1 MVTVVTIILAVGSV
15 SKIPSQSSQPSH
27 TPKRILRPRR
37 SIRRLGPVSLGE
49 NIFQAV
55 DGSGAV
61 REYGNAGVHAAAD
74 DVVHRRQRPR
84 LPQETHPPRRA
95 HDTLQPQDESII
107 VGYYTLKKCRSLRF
121 PNLTAVYQQKGALWQ
136 ETTGLTVP

>member
-1 MVTVVTIILAVGSV
+1 MKPDCCGVTLIL
-15 SKIPSQSSQPSH
+15 PQP
-27 TPKRILRPRR
+27 RPRR

-61 REYGNAGVHAAAD
+61 REYGNTGVHAAAD
-74 DVVHRRQRPR
+74 DVVHRQQRPR
-84 LPQETHPPRRA
+84 LPQEPHSPFPPRRA

-107 VGYYTLKKCRSLRF
+107 VGYYTSEEVFPCKLRF
-121 PNLTAVYQQKGALWQ
+121 SKI
-136 ETTGLTVP
+136 